1 MGLFL
6 KNRRAT
12 ANYFFK
18 NTIFNLKFIFMG
30 YITFLIVVIVLGY
43 LIFIYNRFIRLQTLA
58 VEAWSGIDVQL
69 QKRHDLIPNIVKTV
83 QAYQV
88 HEKTLLEEIT
98 KLRADGIKTNE
109 VDQLENI
116 EIKLSQSLGKLFVV
130 VENYPELK
138 ASENFLELQKE
149 LSKVENDLQKARRYY
164 NGSVRN
170 YNILV
175 EQFPSNVI
183 AKAFNH
189 QQKKFFD
196 IQNETEKAIPT
207 INFNS

>member
-1 MGLFL
+1 M
-6 KNRRAT
+6 
-12 ANYFFK
+12 NY
-18 NTIFNLKFIFMG
+18 IIL
-30 YITFLIVVIVLGY
+30 LIVVILLGY
-43 LIFIYNRFIRLQTLA
+43 LIYIYNRLVRLQTLA

-88 HEKTLLEEIT
+88 HEKNLLEEIT

-109 VDQLENI
+109 VDQLEHI
-116 EIKLSQSLGKLFVV
+116 EVKLSQSLGKLFVV

-196 IQNETEKAIPT
+196 LQNETEKAMPT